1 MLLKVNRERF
11 FLLAVKTGKE
21 VDFWEA
27 VQAGH
32 WSPTPSFTFVDDIFC
47 CVIWLTWGFVLTN

>member
-47 CVIWLTWGFVLTN
+47 CVI